1 MNIDL
6 IKHFECSDVYR
17 LFILD
22 LITDKKTNKTN
33 TTLDQLAYLCNEKV
47 TSYNGGSTT
56 KSFTNKLRECDF
68 IKVDTKKVKNASGDI
83 VNRNTYTF
91 IRGDMFR
98 NIGREFYDIKAS
110 TKLKGYMIKLFSIAH
125 LQSLKILMSQ
135 TAIAKELNMAPST
148 VKKYNLELIEL
159 GYLKIIDKGFELVV
173 NGFNKVDEPIT
184 EKNLKI
190 LRRYENRLREKID
203 NYNLN
208 NKEKIVSLNKDNV
221 NKLFLNAIEMEFAKY
236 YIDGYTKVKD
246 LNSWI
251 IHLYKNKNFAQVKEE
266 NKNNVLVI
274 E

>member
-33 TTLDQLAYLCNEKV
+33 TTLDQLAYLVNESVNNYK
-47 TSYNGGSTT
+47 G
-56 KSFTNKLRECDF
+56 KQSFTNKLRECDF

-125 LQSLKILMSQ
+125 VESLKIYKNQ
-135 TAIAKELNMAPST
+135 TQLAKELKMSAAT
-148 VKKYNLELIEL
+148 IKKYNSELVEL
-159 GYLKIIDKGFELVV
+159 GLLKIIDKGFELNVP
-173 NGFNKVDEPIT
+173 GFIKVKEQIT
-184 EKNLKI
+184 DSNLKI
-190 LRRYENRLREKID
+190 LRRYEDRLREKID
-203 NYNLN
+203 IYNAN
-208 NKEKIVSLNKDNV
+208 NKEKIVGLNEDNI
-221 NKLFLNAIEMEFAKY
+221 NKLYLNAREIQFAKY
-236 YIDGYTKVKD
+236 YQNNYSGIKD
-246 LNSWI
+246 LNAWI
-251 IHLYKNKNFAQVKEE
+251 TYLYTGKTFETRQANKTSII
-266 NKNNVLVI
+266 L
-274 E
+274 